1 MITELKI
8 AIEQASELSTEKQ
21 KEIASI
27 ILDEIGWNSSFDKSQ
42 DQLFVLAQEALSDYK
57 AGKTQPLDLN

>member
-1 MITELKI
+1 
-8 AIEQASELSTEKQ
+8 LSTEKQ

-27 ILDEIGWNSSFDKSQ
+27 ILDEIGWNNSFDKSQ

>member
-1 MITELKI
+1 MIKELKI